1 MIYLGILLALLAC
14 MALLDA
20 KGKLLVFRHPI
31 RGLLALG
38 LGTGFFVIWDV
49 LAIKQGI
56 FLHKESELMTGIM
69 VGDQFPLEEVFFLI
83 FLCYCAMIAFTG
95 LPMLARAVQDRQR
108 SSVGQGRGS
117 DHVS

>member
-1 MIYLGILLALLAC
+1 MIYLGILLVLLAC
-14 MALLDA
+14 MGLLDA
-20 KGKLLVFRHPI
+20 KGKLLVFRHPV

-38 LGTGFFVIWDV
+38 LGTGFFIIWDV

-69 VGDQFPLEEVFFLI
+69 VGDQFPLEELFFLF

-95 LPMLARAVQDRQR
+95 LPVLLRVLQDRRRPAAAQ
-108 SSVGQGRGS
+108 GQGE
-117 DHVS
+117 